1 MPEPLSTATALG
13 DATPAL
19 VPGAHSAPEA
29 GLHGYLRKRFPLLP
43 DVEDLV
49 QEACL
54 RLWRAKTAGT
64 VRNERGLLFSIARH
78 AAFDY
83 FRRHAKHPTESLPED
98 PNSIVYLRDDDNA
111 ADITSRQEEIALLHE
126 ALASLPERCR
136 EILVLRRIHN
146 LPHREIAA
154 RLGIAEHTVEKQ
166 VGIGLR
172 KCLDYLRRHG
182 VDPRRT

>member
-1 MPEPLSTATALG
+1 MPEPLSSATAPG
-13 DATPAL
+13 DSAPVLFSGAL
-19 VPGAHSAPEA
+19 NAPEA
-29 GLHGYLRKRFPLLP
+29 TLCGYLRRRFPRLP
-43 DVEDLV
+43 DVEDLA
-49 QEACL
+49 QEASL
-54 RLWRAKTAGT
+54 RLWRAKTTGK

-83 FRRHAKHPTESLPED
+83 FRRHAKHPMESLPED
-98 PNSIVYLRDDDNA
+98 PNSIVYLDDANA
-111 ADITSRQEEIALLHE
+111 ADITSRQEEIALLRQ

-136 EILVLRRIHN
+136 EILVLRRLHN
-146 LPHREIAA
+146 LSHREIAE

-182 VDPRRT
+182 VDPRRS